1 MKTALTPSSRP
12 SFAPTAR
19 ASLLTSRSVLAASML
34 LALAGCSLAPLDAT
48 PPITVPAAWKSAAPQ
63 AGWISADTG
72 RDWQAGRWWTP
83 FNDAQ
88 LDALMARVDIGNQ
101 NLALAV
107 ANVRQAQALLRQ
119 QQAQLWPTVGAS
131 GSEQRSGGEDRAST
145 STASLGLNVSW
156 APDLW
161 GRLGDAARA
170 QGAGV
175 QASQADLAGA
185 RLSAQGSLAQAYF
198 TLRELDAEAALLQDI
213 IAGYERSARITQNRY
228 DAGIAARTDTLQA
241 QSTLDG
247 ARASLTALQLNR
259 ALSEHAMALLIG
271 EAPAG
276 FTLAPATWVDQVPVA
291 PAGVPSELLLR
302 RPDIAGAERSVSA
315 ANARIGVARAAYFP
329 QITLTGSLGAS
340 GSHLGDLIS
349 APSLLWS
356 LGLSLAQ
363 YVFDGGA
370 RTAAVDQAIA
380 AHEGATA
387 TYRQAA
393 LSAMKD
399 VEDQLA
405 RLTAL
410 AAQQERTRAAAE
422 AAQRIEQQM
431 LNRYQSGLSAYT
443 DVVTAQASSLGARRS
458 VMQLQLQRQQAA
470 VSLMQAL
477 GGGWQAPWLAPSQA
491 GSAAPSAATSAV
503 PSAPPAAGIQQ

>member
-1 MKTALTPSSRP
+1 MAV
-12 SFAPTAR
+12 PT
-19 ASLLTSRSVLAASML
+19 
-34 LALAGCSLAPLDAT
+34 
-48 PPITVPAAWKSAAPQ
+48 AWKSAAP
-63 AGWISADTG
+63 AEGWINADAA
-72 RDWQAGRWWTP
+72 RQWQAGRWWAL

-88 LDALMARVDIGNQ
+88 LDALIERVNIGNQ
-101 NLALAV
+101 NLAVAV

-131 GSEQRSGGEDRAST
+131 GSEQRSGGEDRST
-145 STASLGLNVSW
+145 TRSASLGLNVSW

-161 GRLGDAARA
+161 GRLDDAARA
-170 QGAGV
+170 QGASL
-175 QASQADLAGA
+175 QASEADLAGA
-185 RLSAQGSLAQAYF
+185 RLSAQGSLVQAYF
-198 TLRELDAEAALLQDI
+198 SLRELDAEIALMNDI
-213 IAGYERSARITQNRY
+213 ITGYERSAKITQNRY

-241 QSTLDG
+241 QSTLDN
-247 ARASLTALQLNR
+247 ALASRTALQLNR
-259 ALSEHAMALLIG
+259 ALSEHAIALLVG

-276 FTLAPATWVDQVPVA
+276 FTLPAATWIDQVPTT

-302 RPDIAGAERSVSA
+302 RPDIASAGRSVSA
-315 ANARIGVARAAYFP
+315 ANARIGLARAAYFP
-329 QITLTGSLGAS
+329 QITLTGTLGAS
-340 GSHLGDLIS
+340 GSHLADLVS

-387 TYRQAA
+387 SYRQTA

-405 RLTAL
+405 TLTAL
-410 AAQQERTRAAAE
+410 AAQQERTRASAE

-443 DVVTAQASSLGARRS
+443 EVVTAQASSLSARRS
-458 VMQLQLQRQQAA
+458 VMQLQLQRQQSA

-477 GGGWQAPWLAPSQA
+477 GGGWEAPWLAGQ
-491 GSAAPSAATSAV
+491 GTAAPR
-503 PSAPPAAGIQQ
+503 P

>member
-1 MKTALTPSSRP
+1 MKTALTPLSRAR
-12 SFAPTAR
+12 FAPRAR
-19 ASLLTSRSVLAASML
+19 ASLTSRSVLAASVL
-34 LALAGCSLAPLDAT
+34 LALAGCSLAPLDAA
-48 PPITVPAAWKSAAPQ
+48 PPIAVPAAWKSAAPQ
-63 AGWISADTG
+63 AGWVSADTA
-72 RDWQAGRWWTP
+72 RDWQAGRWWAP
-83 FNDAQ
+83 FNDPQ
-88 LDALMARVDIGNQ
+88 LDTLMARVDIGNQ
-101 NLALAV
+101 NLAVAV

-131 GSEQRSGGEDRAST
+131 GSEQRSGGEGRTST

-161 GRLGDAARA
+161 GRLGDATRA
-170 QGAGV
+170 QGASV

-198 TLRELDAEAALLQDI
+198 TLRELDAEAALLNII

-302 RPDIAGAERSVSA
+302 RPDIASAERSVSA

-329 QITLTGSLGAS
+329 QITLTGSLGAA

-387 TYRQAA
+387 TYRQTA
-393 LSAMKD
+393 LSAMKE

-410 AAQQERTRAAAE
+410 AAQQERTRASAE

-443 DVVTAQASSLGARRS
+443 EVVTAQASSLGARRS

-477 GGGWQAPWLAPSQA
+477 GGGWQAPWL
-491 GSAAPSAATSAV
+491 V
-503 PSAPPAAGIQQ
+503 P

>member
-1 MKTALTPSSRP
+1 MKTALNTLPRARCAPRARTSR
-12 SFAPTAR
+12 
-19 ASLLTSRSVLAASML
+19 TSRSVLAASVL
-34 LALAGCSLAPLDAT
+34 LALAGCSLAPLDAA
-48 PPITVPAAWKSAAPQ
+48 PPIAVPAAWKSAAPQ
-63 AGWISADTG
+63 AGWVSADTA

-83 FNDAQ
+83 FNDPQ
-88 LDALMARVDIGNQ
+88 LDTLMARVDIGNQ

-259 ALSEHAMALLIG
+259 ALSEHAIALLIG

-276 FTLAPATWVDQVPVA
+276 FTLAPAAWVDRVPVA

-302 RPDIAGAERSVSA
+302 RPDIASAERSVSA

-387 TYRQAA
+387 TYRQTA

-477 GGGWQAPWLAPSQA
+477 GGGWQAPWLVPSQA
-491 GSAAPSAATSAV
+491 VSAAPSAATSAV
-503 PSAPPAAGIQQ
+503 PSAPPISAIQQ

>member
-1 MKTALTPSSRP
+1 M
-12 SFAPTAR
+12 
-19 ASLLTSRSVLAASML
+19 LAASVL

-83 FNDAQ
+83 FNDPQ

-107 ANVRQAQALLRQ
+107 ANVRQAQAMLRQ

-156 APDLW
+156 APDRW
-161 GRLGDAARA
+161 GRLVDAARA

-259 ALSEHAMALLIG
+259 ALSEHAIALLIG

-276 FTLAPATWVDQVPVA
+276 FTLAPAAWVDRVPVA

-302 RPDIAGAERSVSA
+302 RPDIASAERSVSA

-387 TYRQAA
+387 TYRQTA

-491 GSAAPSAATSAV
+491 ASTAPSAATSAV